1 MLNYVENIF
10 VRMGNAFLT
19 RPSRFLGAGALTF
32 SFGMF
37 ISNALVFQSANHP
50 DPIWQTRE
58 MNLTRVINTTPK
70 EVTTNITRSVLTQA
84 ISLKN
89 IPVPTARPMR
99 KQVISAHSTI
109 VRDVQEVL
117 AEIDFY
123 AGKVDGI
130 YGDATK
136 ESIIAYQESSGIIP
150 DGEASYGLLASLKA
164 AATVVKGRS
173 QRITKQENSTK
184 PQSVQQVAV
193 DGTALVK
200 KVQKGLVE
208 YGIDNVTID
217 GIIGNQTREAIRS
230 FQSIY
235 KLPVT
240 GEPDQKTVDK
250 LVQIGLLNAT

>member
-1 MLNYVENIF
+1 MLNYAGNIF
-10 VRMGNAFLT
+10 EKTGSAFLE
-19 RPSRFLGAGALTF
+19 RPSRFLGAAAITL

-37 ISNALVFQSANHP
+37 ISNALVSQSANHP

-58 MNLTRVINTTPK
+58 MNMTRVVPATTQK
-70 EVTTNITRSVLTQA
+70 VTKNITRSVLTQA

-89 IPVPTARPMR
+89 IPVPTARPAR
-99 KQVISAHSTI
+99 KLAISAHSTI

-123 AGKVDGI
+123 AGNVDGI
-130 YGDATK
+130 YGDATR

-164 AATVVKGRS
+164 AATVMKGRS
-173 QRITKQENSTK
+173 DRIVSQEKPVEPQRLQNT
-184 PQSVQQVAV
+184 AV
-193 DGTALVK
+193 DSAALVK

-240 GEPDQKTVDK
+240 GEPDQKTVEK